1 MSETL
6 LIDPNTLW
14 WTIRETLRA
23 LHTDPS
29 QRHRAVELVEL
40 LARWL
45 KNGGEPP
52 QV

>member
-1 MSETL
+1 MSESPL
-6 LIDPNTLW
+6 LDPDTLW
-14 WTIRETLRA
+14 WTIRELLRE
-23 LHTDPS
+23 LRSDPS
-29 QRHRAVELVEL
+29 QRKRVVELVEL

>member
-1 MSETL
+1 MSETSL
-6 LIDPNTLW
+6 LDPDTLW
-14 WTIRETLRA
+14 WTIRELLQE
-23 LHTDPS
+23 LHNDPS
-29 QRHRAVELVEL
+29 QRKRVVELVEL